1 MRENFIIDVLASDLN
16 AYWKLLP
23 ANVKDY
29 LSRITDKNIK
39 QSIVYN
45 QLNIQWK
52 ILPGNERLV
61 LLMVKNFIKVVDV
74 Q

>member
-16 AYWKLLP
+16 AYWKPLP

-39 QSIVYN
+39 
-45 QLNIQWK
+45 
-52 ILPGNERLV
+52 
-61 LLMVKNFIKVVDV
+61 
-74 Q
+74 

>member
-1 MRENFIIDVLASDLN
+1 MRENFIIDMLASDLN
-16 AYWKLLP
+16 AYRKLLP

-39 QSIVYN
+39 QNIVSN
-45 QLNIQWK
+45 WLNIQWK
-52 ILPGNERLV
+52 NLPRNERLI